1 MDSLAAGSLDL
12 DLTLAVPPP
21 PPVRPRTLLVGS
33 AVVASAGAM
42 TIFSM
47 VSIYLARRSDVINQG
62 ETWLPRGSR
71 IPLPQPNM
79 MFFTLLLSCVT
90 LAWAAWGLRRDDR
103 QNAYLALGITTLL
116 ALAYVVQASYLFTL
130 TNITV
135 NAEAGQGVLFW
146 SISGAHLTMVLA
158 GLVFLALMTFRALS
172 GNFRRIPD
180 GVTAA
185 GVYWYITVGVYAVVW
200 YAVYIT
206 K

>member
-1 MDSLAAGSLDL
+1 M
-12 DLTLAVPPP
+12 AVPALSAVGAPSP
-21 PPVRPRTLLVGS
+21 SRPRTLLIGS
-33 AVVASAGAM
+33 ALAGTASAM

-47 VSIYLARRSDVINQG
+47 IAIYLARRSDVLNQG
-62 ETWLPRGSR
+62 QTWLPRGST

-79 MFFTLLLSCVT
+79 MFVTLLMSCVT
-90 LAWAAWGLRRDDR
+90 IAWAAYALRRNDR
-103 QNAYLALGITTLL
+103 QNAYVALGITTLM
-116 ALAYVVQASYLFTL
+116 AFAYVVQATYLFTL
-130 TNITV
+130 TNIPV
-135 NAEAGQGVLFW
+135 NAPQGQGVLFW
-146 SISGAHLTMVLA
+146 AISGGHLAMVMA
-158 GLVFLALMTFRALS
+158 GLVFFALMTFRALS

>member
-1 MDSLAAGSLDL
+1 MDRLAGPL
-12 DLTLAVPPP
+12 DLTVAVPPP
-21 PPVRPRTLLVGS
+21 PPIRPRTLLVGS
-33 AVVASAGAM
+33 ALAASGGAM
-42 TIFSM
+42 TIFTM
-47 VSIYLARRSDVINQG
+47 VSIYLARRSDVLNRG

-90 LAWAAWGLRRDDR
+90 LAWAAWGLRRDDH
-103 QNAYLALGITTLL
+103 QNAYLALGLTTLL
-116 ALAYVVQASYLFTL
+116 AFAYVVQASYLFTL

-135 NAEAGQGVLFW
+135 DAVAGQGVLFW
-146 SISGAHLTMVLA
+146 AISGTHLAMVLA

-180 GVTAA
+180 GITAA
-185 GVYWYITVGVYAVVW
+185 GVYWYITVGVYSVIW